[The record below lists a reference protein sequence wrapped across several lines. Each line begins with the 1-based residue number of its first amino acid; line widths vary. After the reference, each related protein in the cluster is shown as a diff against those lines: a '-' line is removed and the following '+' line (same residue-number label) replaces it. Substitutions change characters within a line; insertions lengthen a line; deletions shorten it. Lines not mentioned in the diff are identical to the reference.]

1 MNKRITVL
9 ASVLGLA
16 LLAGLSLAAASAP
29 DPVPAPAPQP
39 GGPPADFHARMAE
52 KLGLSADQEKK
63 IGELRAAQ
71 RTEMQA
77 LGENKDLTPGARREK
92 ARAIFENYRTQI
104 HAVLTP
110 EQQKQADELRAKFA
124 GHERGA
130 GGEHRARGP
139 ESRGR
144 EMGRPPADPR
154 AIIAMADRIK
164 DRLAEQLQLTEEQR
178 DKLEHLGRA
187 YRAQQRE
194 LAKKHHEEMRAV
206 LTPEQQKKADA
217 LKEKFHQR
225 AGMRAGPE
233 RGHAAL
239 LGRDDEPAGPALV
252 GLDFGFGGLAGDQPD
267 NPPAPDTD

>member
-1 MNKRITVL
+1 MKNRITVL

-16 LLAGLSLAAASAP
+16 LLAGLSIAATSA
-29 DPVPAPAPQP
+29 PAPASAAAPEP

-52 KLGLSADQEKK
+52 KLGLTADQEKK

-77 LGENKDLTPGARREK
+77 LGENKDLSPDARHEK

-110 EQQKQADELRAKFA
+110 EQQKQADELRARFA
-124 GHERGA
+124 E
-130 GGEHRARGP
+130 RARGNGR
-139 ESRGR
+139 ESRPRDEDRHGR
-144 EMGRPPADPR
+144 AMQPPADPR
-154 AIIAMADRIK
+154 AVIAMADRIK
-164 DRLAEQLQLTEEQR
+164 DRMAEKLQLTDEQR

-206 LTPEQQKKADA
+206 LTPEQQKKADE
-217 LKEKFHQR
+217 LKERFHQR
-225 AGMRAGPE
+225 AGMRSGPE
-233 RGHAAL
+233 GGHPPL
-239 LGRDDEPAGPALV
+239 LGLNDEPVGPALA
-252 GLDFGFGGLAGDQPD
+252 GLDFGFGGPAGDMPD
-267 NPPAPDTD
+267 NPPPAPDMN